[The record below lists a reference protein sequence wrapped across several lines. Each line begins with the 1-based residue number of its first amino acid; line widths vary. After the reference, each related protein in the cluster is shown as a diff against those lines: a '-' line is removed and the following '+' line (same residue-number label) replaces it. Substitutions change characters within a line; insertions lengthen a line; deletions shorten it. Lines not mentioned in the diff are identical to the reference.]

1 VVIGLQKRIE
11 QGKRMVRGV
20 PSGWVASE
28 ERLAESEGQSTPQEP
43 LWVTKFQAERMSRAK
58 ALRSECGWWG

>member
-1 VVIGLQKRIE
+1 
-11 QGKRMVRGV
+11 MVRGV

-28 ERLAESEGQSTPQEP
+28 ERLAESEGRSTPQEP